1 MWSKRVRAEAETS
14 HLDTARVKEKMALNP
29 NLSVV
34 YLYPKKAAVHGL
46 QQDALL
52 LENALGIKG
61 RHADPLE
68 PPSPCD
74 VAVHFEIP
82 IYGWM
87 PWATKNVCV
96 VNPEWWNSEWNSYLK
111 HIDLL
116 IFKCEED
123 AARFTPKGRY
133 IVLPW
138 TSPVPASVYNT
149 YQSGEDHSI
158 GCLMLVGASVH
169 KKMAAESIINAWKH
183 TWPPL
188 HVCAKEPLN
197 AVCTSNVVV
206 DIKDLSTA
214 ERQALQAFYPCH
226 IVVSAAEA
234 LSLVAHE
241 GMAAGAFLI
250 ANALPT
256 YKECLAESVEAGAS
270 FLIPATLEP
279 KEQGLQDTFEHLAD
293 GLGDAVKAFLGSS
306 IRKTKFTQQRIHTD
320 RLTQFGK
327 DILEYPW
334 IHVKGNPLPPVMT
347 DEELPSISIVTLLH
361 NRRKFVEL
369 CFHNLLLTDYPKHK
383 IEWVVVEDSDI
394 TDEQASDKIIKFG
407 RNAAPISVS
416 YIPLES
422 KTDIGEKRNI
432 GVYRAQHDIIL
443 MMDDDDHYPKTSF
456 RRRVSWLLKHPWEP
470 KAAVC
475 TTIACYDLVR
485 GVSAVNSPPF
495 TLGLKKRVSEATLA
509 FKKTWWEEKKFPQ
522 ISMAEGEGFLDSR
535 EEDVLELPPQQCIV
549 AFSHG
554 KNLSSRKIPDG
565 PPSCFWGFPKEY
577 LTFIHGLAGI
587 TLEE

>member
-1 MWSKRVRAEAETS
+1 
-14 HLDTARVKEKMALNP
+14 MALNP

-52 LENALGIKG
+52 IENALGIKG
-61 RHADPLE
+61 KHADPLE
-68 PPSPCD
+68 PPCPCD

-123 AARFTPKGRY
+123 AARFTPKGTQY
-133 IVLPW
+133 TVLPW
-138 TSPVPASVYNT
+138 TSPIPASVYNT
-149 YQSGEDHSI
+149 YQSGDDHSI

-169 KKMAAESIINAWKH
+169 KKMAAERIINAWKP

-188 HVCAKEPLN
+188 HVCAKEPLSG
-197 AVCTSNVVV
+197 VSSSNVVV

-270 FLIPATLEP
+270 FLIPASLEP
-279 KEQGLQDTFEHLAD
+279 KEQGLQDTFEHLIE
-293 GLGDAVKAFLGSS
+293 GLGDAVKAFLGST
-306 IRKTKFTQQRIHTD
+306 IRKTKFTHQRIHAE
-320 RLTQFGK
+320 RLTKFAK
-327 DILEYPW
+327 DILDYPW
-334 IHVKGNPLPPVMT
+334 IHIKGNPLPPVMT

-416 YIPLES
+416 YIPLET

-495 TLGLKKRVSEATLA
+495 TLGLKKRVSEATLV
-509 FKKTWWEEKKFPQ
+509 FKKSWWEEKKFPQ
-522 ISMAEGEGFLDSR
+522 VSMAEGEGFLDSR

-565 PPSCFWGFPKEY
+565 PTSCFWGFPKEY

-587 TLEE
+587 TVEE

>member
-1 MWSKRVRAEAETS
+1 
-14 HLDTARVKEKMALNP
+14 MALNP

-52 LENALGIKG
+52 LETYFMKG

-87 PWATKNVCV
+87 PWASKNVCV
-96 VNPEWWNSEWNSYLK
+96 VNPEWWNSEWNSYLSRM
-111 HIDLL
+111 DLL
-116 IFKCEED
+116 IFKCDED
-123 AARFTPKGRY
+123 AKRFVENCEIEVDY
-133 IVLPW
+133 VVLPW
-138 TSPVPASVYNT
+138 TSPVPSRVYNELP
-149 YQSGEDHSI
+149 SGDDHSI
-158 GCLMLVGASVH
+158 GCLMLVGASIH
-169 KKMAAESIINAWKH
+169 KRMAAEKILSSWKSS
-183 TWPPL
+183 WPPL
-188 HVCAKEPLN
+188 HVCAKEPLLSSYP
-197 AVCTSNVVV
+197 SNVHV

-214 ERQALQAFYPCH
+214 ERHSLQAFYPCH
-226 IVVSAAEA
+226 IVVSASEA

-256 YKECLAESVEAGAS
+256 YKEALDPSAS
-270 FLIPATLEP
+270 FLIPASLVP
-279 KEQGLQDTFEHLAD
+279 KEQGLLETFEHLES
-293 GLGDAVKAFLGSS
+293 GLEEAVTAFRASN
-306 IRKTKFTQQRIHTD
+306 IKRTKSTQQRVHAE
-320 RLTQFGK
+320 RLASFK
-327 DILEYPW
+327 EKLLDHSW
-334 IHVKGNPLPPVMT
+334 IHIQNKEPLPPTMT
-347 DEELPSISIVTLLH
+347 DQDLPPISIITPIY

-369 CFHNLLLTDYPKHK
+369 CIHNLLLTDYPKEK

-394 TDEQASDKIIKFG
+394 SDEQSSDKIIKFG

-416 YIPLES
+416 YIPLET

-432 GVYRAQHDIIL
+432 GIHRAQHDIIL
-443 MMDDDDHYPKTSF
+443 MMDDDDHYPRTSF
-456 RRRVSWLLKHPWEP
+456 RRRVSWLLKHSWAP

-495 TLGLKKRVSEATLA
+495 NLGLKKRVSEATLV
-509 FKKTWWEEKKFPQ
+509 FRKSWWEEKKFPKV
-522 ISMAEGEGFLDSR
+522 SMAEGEGFLDGR
-535 EEDVLELPPQQCIV
+535 ENDVLELPPQQCIV

-587 TLEE
+587 AVEE